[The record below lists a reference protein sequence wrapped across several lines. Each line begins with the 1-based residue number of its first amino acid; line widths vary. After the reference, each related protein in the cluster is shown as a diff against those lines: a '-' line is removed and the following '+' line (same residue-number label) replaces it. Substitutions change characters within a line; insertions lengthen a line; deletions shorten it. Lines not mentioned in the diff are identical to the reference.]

1 MYFFTRAEATMPTKV
16 SISNGA
22 YWNFGI
28 RVRVNTSI
36 DEGNP
41 FSRFFKIYTSDFTK
55 KVKLNLNKP
64 RTPAGSRSDINTGAR
79 LRNFYKIS
87 TGTIYYK
94 NIETFLFF
102 NYFHQVS
109 QTFSKSFCIELLMKK
124 INRRNKKKNKRATL
138 KICIKV

>member
-94 NIETFLFF
+94 NIETFLFLIIF
-102 NYFHQVS
+102 TKFHKHFQKV
-109 QTFSKSFCIELLMKK
+109 FALGYLW
-124 INRRNKKKNKRATL
+124 RRSSVGSNKKTNDL
-138 KICIKV
+138 L